1 MSSTTLQRVVIADDH
16 ALMRDGIRRL
26 LEGMGNFDVI
36 AEVAD
41 GMAAISAIKRLQPE
55 LAILDLKMPFANG
68 AEAFIEIR
76 RWSPDTRV
84 VVITGLSS
92 AAMFRELADGGID
105 GLFLKTGEIGQ
116 LKQALPRIL
125 AGTPVIAAEVA
136 ELIERAGETPALTR
150 RELQVLQ
157 GIARGET
164 NAAIAERL
172 GISPKTVD
180 SHRTSLMAKLE
191 VHSTATLLARAM
203 QDGLIESAET
213 A

>member
-26 LEGMGNFDVI
+26 LEGMGNFDVV

-92 AAMFRELADGGID
+92 AAMFRELADSGID
-105 GLFLKTGEIGQ
+105 GLFLKAGEVGQ

>member
-26 LEGMGNFDVI
+26 LEGMGNFDVV

-68 AEAFIEIR
+68 AAAFIEIR

-92 AAMFRELADGGID
+92 AAMFRELADSGID
-105 GLFLKTGEIGQ
+105 GLFLKAGEVGQ